1 MQQVINL
8 QAKIIQTRC
17 VDTGDTVG
25 YGAGYRFTKPARLAV
40 VGAGYAD
47 GYFRSLGSRGIAYIE
62 ETRVP
67 VVGRVSMDLITLDV
81 SEVAPERAQ
90 PGAWVDLI
98 GPHNPVDALARDAG
112 TIGYE
117 ILTSLGRRY
126 ERRYVN
132 CP

>member
-1 MQQVINL
+1 MRQVVRL
-8 QAKIIQTRC
+8 QARIIQTRC
-17 VDTGDTVG
+17 VDSGDTVG
-25 YGAGYRFTKPARLAV
+25 YGATHRFTRPARLAV

-47 GYFRSLGSRGIAYIE
+47 GYFRSLGSRGIAYIGQQ
-62 ETRVP
+62 RVP
-67 VVGRVSMDLITLDV
+67 VVGRVSMDVITLDV

-126 ERRYVN
+126 ERRYLGGA
-132 CP
+132 